1 MLDDLKL
8 INDRDPQDA
17 LGIAARE
24 WQQLEFHADL
34 SKDDFMPKNIVYSGM
49 GGSAL
54 AAQLAMTWPGFNLPF
69 EISKNYELPR
79 YVNEDTLVIVS
90 SYSGNTEETL
100 SSMDEAEAKGAKIY
114 VIGNGGQIIER
125 AKAKNYP
132 FVLVPDSNQPR
143 YSVFYQLMCVVSIM
157 RALGMVDDAQISAE
171 LSKAKE
177 LLKVE
182 ANKLIATVPAKENIA
197 KQIATEVSGK
207 SVVIYSGPK
216 MFPAAYKW
224 KISFNENAK
233 QVAWYNT
240 LPEFNHNEFIGWTE
254 QPVIKPY
261 CVIDLRSNLDNPR
274 VQKRFEITE
283 KLLSGKRPK
292 PFTINLVGET
302 HLEQMLY
309 AVMLGDFASI
319 YAAILTGV
327 NPIAVDLI
335 EKLKSELK
343 N

>member
-17 LGIAARE
+17 LGIAAKE
-24 WQQLEFHADL
+24 WQQLDFHVEL
-34 SKDDFMPKNIVYSGM
+34 PKDDFKPSNIVYSGM

-54 AAQLAMTWPGFNLPF
+54 AAQLAMTWPGFDLPF

-79 YVNEDTLVIVS
+79 YVNENTLVILS

-100 SSMDEAEAKGAKIY
+100 SSMDDEEKKGAKIY
-114 VIGNGGQIIER
+114 VIGNGGQIIDR
-125 AKAKNYP
+125 AKDKNYP
-132 FVLVPDSNQPR
+132 YVLVPNSNQPR
-143 YSVFYQLMCVVSIM
+143 YSVFYQLMCIVSILE
-157 RALGMVDDAQISAE
+157 ALGMAQAE
-171 LSKAKE
+171 SVKNELENAKE
-177 LLKVE
+177 MLKE
-182 ANKLIATVPAKENIA
+182 QAGKLISTVPLKENLA
-197 KQIATEVSGK
+197 KQLATEVSGK
-207 SVVIYSGPK
+207 SIVIYSGPK
-216 MFPAAYKW
+216 MSPAAYKW

-233 QVAWYNT
+233 QIAWYNV

-261 CVIDLRSNLDNPR
+261 CVLDLRSSLDNPR
-274 VQKRFEITE
+274 VQKRFEITDR
-283 KLLSGKRPK
+283 LLSGKRPK
-292 PFTINLVGET
+292 AISINLVGDT

-327 NPIAVDLI
+327 NPISVDLI
-335 EKLKSELK
+335 EKLKEELK
-343 N
+343 K

>member
-17 LGIAARE
+17 LGIAAKE
-24 WQQLEFHADL
+24 WQQLDFHVEL
-34 SKDDFMPKNIVYSGM
+34 PKDDFKPSNIVYSGM

-54 AAQLAMTWPGFNLPF
+54 AAQLAMTWPGFDLPF

-79 YVNEDTLVIVS
+79 YVNENTLVILS

-100 SSMDEAEAKGAKIY
+100 SSMDDAEKKGAKIY
-114 VIGNGGQIIER
+114 VIGNGGQIIDR
-125 AKAKNYP
+125 AKDKNYP
-132 FVLVPDSNQPR
+132 YVLVPDSNQPR
-143 YSVFYQLMCVVSIM
+143 YSVFDQLMCIVSILE
-157 RALGMVDDAQISAE
+157 ALGMAQAE
-171 LSKAKE
+171 SVKNELENAKE
-177 LLKVE
+177 MLKE
-182 ANKLIATVPAKENIA
+182 QAGKLISTVPLKENLA
-197 KQIATEVSGK
+197 KQLATEVSGK
-207 SVVIYSGPK
+207 SIVIYSGPK
-216 MFPAAYKW
+216 MSPAAYKW

-233 QVAWYNT
+233 QIAWYNV

-261 CVIDLRSNLDNPR
+261 CVLDLRSSLDNPR
-274 VQKRFEITE
+274 VQKRFEITDR
-283 KLLSGKRPK
+283 LLSGKRPK
-292 PFTINLVGET
+292 AISINLVGDT

-327 NPIAVDLI
+327 NPISVDLI
-335 EKLKSELK
+335 EKLKEELK
-343 N
+343 K

>member
-17 LGIAARE
+17 LGIAAKE
-24 WQQLEFHADL
+24 WQQLDFHVEL
-34 SKDDFMPKNIVYSGM
+34 PKDDFKPSNIVYSGM

-54 AAQLAMTWPGFNLPF
+54 AAQLAMTWPGFDLPF

-79 YVNEDTLVIVS
+79 YVNENTLVILS

-100 SSMDEAEAKGAKIY
+100 YSMDDAEKKGAKIY
-114 VIGNGGQIIER
+114 VIGNGGQIIDR
-125 AKAKNYP
+125 AKDKNYP
-132 FVLVPDSNQPR
+132 YVLVPEAKQPR
-143 YSVFYQLMCVVSIM
+143 YSVFCQLMCIVGILE
-157 RALGMVDDAQISAE
+157 ALGMVQAE
-171 LSKAKE
+171 SVKNELENAKE
-177 LLKVE
+177 MLKE
-182 ANKLIATVPAKENIA
+182 QAGKLISTVPLKENLA
-197 KQIATEVSGK
+197 KQLATEVSGK

-216 MFPAAYKW
+216 MSPAAYKW

-233 QVAWYNT
+233 QIAWYNV

-261 CVIDLRSNLDNPR
+261 CVLDLRSSLDNPR

-283 KLLSGKRPK
+283 RLLSGKRPK
-292 PFTINLVGET
+292 AISINLVGDT

-327 NPIAVDLI
+327 NPISVDLI
-335 EKLKSELK
+335 EKLKEELK
-343 N
+343 K

>member
-17 LGIAARE
+17 LGIASRE
-24 WQQLEFHADL
+24 WQQLDFQPELPD
-34 SKDDFMPKNIVYSGM
+34 DDFKPKNIVYSGM

-69 EISKNYELPR
+69 EVSKNYELPN
-79 YVNEDTLVIVS
+79 YVNENTLVILS

-100 SSMDEAEAKGAKIY
+100 ASMEDAEDRKAKIY
-114 VIGNGGQIIER
+114 IIGNGGEIIER
-125 AKAKNYP
+125 AKSKNYP
-132 FVLVPDSNQPR
+132 FVLVPESNQPR
-143 YSVFYQLMCVVSIM
+143 YSVFYQLMCILAVLK
-157 RALGMVDDAQISAE
+157 ALNMVDKEKVKDE

-177 LLKVE
+177 MLKIE
-182 ANKLIATVPAKENIA
+182 ADKLIATVPTENNIA
-197 KQIATEVSGK
+197 KQLATEVSGK

-261 CVIDLRSNLDNPR
+261 CVIDLRSSLDNPR
-274 VQKRFEITE
+274 IQKRFEITDR
-283 KLLSGKRPK
+283 LLSGKRPK
-292 PFTINLVGET
+292 SNTVNLVGDS

-309 AVMLGDFASI
+309 AVMLGDFTSI

-327 NPIAVDLI
+327 NPVAVDLI
-335 EKLKSELK
+335 EKLKEELK